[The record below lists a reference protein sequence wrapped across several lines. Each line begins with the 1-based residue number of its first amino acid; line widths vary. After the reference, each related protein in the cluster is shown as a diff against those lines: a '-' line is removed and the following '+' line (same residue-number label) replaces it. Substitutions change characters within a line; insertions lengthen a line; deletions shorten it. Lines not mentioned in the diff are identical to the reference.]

1 MVAPCSSASRSR
13 GARRRVLAASVAGS
27 WLVVATPG
35 ARADDGARS
44 APRVVKVAGTP
55 TETGLEKPP
64 QGPNEPQRD
73 PVLVRPFL
81 QVIYAAFDFDTDDDD
96 ISLEIVPNPTTNLGV
111 TLGAWGLGLS
121 LSMDVGRVEPVDE
134 YGDSDNFNLE
144 FTYPFR
150 VFGNRELDV
159 TAFLHYH
166 QTLSMN
172 REAASRQIV
181 DDAVI
186 TTLGIDAA
194 FVFDPKFSIADAFS
208 DFVPRKGSRG
218 SWFMRSS
225 LEFWYLGFIDE
236 PERRL
241 IPDGLSQGFGD
252 FVDVS
257 GWNQASVNI
266 GGGYAYDWNVTQR
279 FFLSVLGHLGIAGSL
294 FELSFASSDTEH
306 SRAIGVAAGLQL
318 AASFVAQQFHAGLV
332 SGVVAESV
340 STHRVDV
347 VGQRVSSTL
356 FAGMRF

>member
-1 MVAPCSSASRSR
+1 M
-13 GARRRVLAASVAGS
+13 
-27 WLVVATPG
+27 PG
-35 ARADDGARS
+35 AGADDGARS
-44 APRVVKVAGTP
+44 APRVVKAAGNP
-55 TETGLEKPP
+55 SQTGLEKSPE
-64 QGPNEPQRD
+64 GANEPERD

-81 QVIYAAFDFDTDDDD
+81 QVIYAAFDFDTDDAD

-121 LSMDVGRVEPVDE
+121 LSMDVGRVEAVDE

-150 VFGNRELDV
+150 VFDNRELDV

-172 REAASRQIV
+172 REGASRQIV
-181 DDAVI
+181 DGAVI
-186 TTLGIDAA
+186 TTLGLEAA

-208 DFVPRKGSRG
+208 DFVPRNGSRG

-225 LEFWYLGFIDE
+225 LELWYLGFVDE

-241 IPDGLSQGFGD
+241 IPEELSGGFGD

-257 GWNQASVNI
+257 GWNQGSINL
-266 GGGYAYDWNVTQR
+266 GGGYAYDWNVTHR
-279 FFLSVLGHLGIAGSL
+279 FFLSMLGHLGVAGSL
-294 FELSFASSDTEH
+294 FELSFATSDTEH
-306 SRAIGVAAGLQL
+306 SRALGFAAGLQL
-318 AASFVAQQFHAGLV
+318 AATFVTEQFHAGLV
-332 SGVVAESV
+332 TGAVAESV
-340 STHRVDV
+340 STHRVDIV
-347 VGQRVSSTL
+347 AQRVSSML

>member
-1 MVAPCSSASRSR
+1 MDHPRTSSSRRAWRHAAGVPVAVLC
-13 GARRRVLAASVAGS
+13 LAAGMRD
-27 WLVVATPG
+27 
-35 ARADDGARS
+35 ARAKDAARS
-44 APRVVKVAGTP
+44 VPRVVKVAGKP
-55 TETGLEKPP
+55 SETGADKPLESPD
-64 QGPNEPQRD
+64 EPERD

-81 QVIYAAFDFDTDDDD
+81 QIIYAAFDFDTSDDD

-111 TLGAWGLGLS
+111 TLGAWGLSLS
-121 LSMDVGRVEPVDE
+121 LSMDVGRVEPIDE

-166 QTLSMN
+166 TTLSMN
-172 REAASRQIV
+172 REGLSRQVV

-186 TTLGIDAA
+186 STLGVDAA

-208 DFVPRKGSRG
+208 DFMPRSGSKG

-225 LEFWYLGFIDE
+225 IEFWFLGFLSD

-241 IPDGLSQGFGD
+241 IPAELSGGFGD

-257 GWNQASVNI
+257 GWNQASATL
-266 GGGYAYDWNVTQR
+266 GGGYAYDWNITHR
-279 FFLSVLGHLGIAGSL
+279 FFLSMMGNLGLAGTL
-294 FELSFASSDTEH
+294 FDLSFASGGTES
-306 SRAIGVAAGLQL
+306 SRALGFSAGLQL
-318 AASFVAQQFHAGLV
+318 AASFVTKEFHAGLV
-332 SGVVAESV
+332 SGAVADSV
-340 STHRVDV
+340 TTHRVDV
-347 VGQRVSSTL
+347 VSQRVSSTL